1 MRIRCSLLVLS
12 ALYAGSGGAQ
22 DLEPRQ
28 YSNVPIGV
36 NFFVAGYLG
45 QDGNVL
51 FDPAIPLENAEL
63 SSDGPV
69 TGYARSLAFGNMSG
83 KVDIGVANVCL
94 SGSADYLGQRY
105 TRDVCGWTD
114 AKTRVSVNFIG
125 SPALTLQEF
134 AANPQNLVVGASV
147 QLTVPV
153 GDYDPARLVNIGTNR
168 WAVEAELGVSKAVR
182 LWTIELAVAG
192 VFHEDNDEF
201 FGGSLR
207 EQEAIYS
214 LQTHIVRSFMSGVWI
229 ALDSTHYRGG
239 RTTVDGSVNADFQSN
254 SRFGLTV
261 SVPFNRRQSLK
272 LYASRG
278 ISTRTGTDF
287 DTFGAVWQYRWGGG
301 L

>member
-1 MRIRCSLLVLS
+1 MKTRGALFVLGSLS
-12 ALYAGSGGAQ
+12 AAGLGAQ

-36 NFFVAGYLG
+36 NFLVAGYLG

-51 FDPAIPLENAEL
+51 FDPAVPLENAEL
-63 SSDGPV
+63 SIDGPV
-69 TGYARSLAFGNMSG
+69 TGYARSLAFGKMAG

-134 AANPQNLVVGASV
+134 ATTPQKFVVGASV

-168 WAVEAELGVSKAVR
+168 WAVETEVGISKTVR
-182 LWTIELAVAG
+182 LWTIELAMAG

-207 EQEAIYS
+207 EQEPIYS
-214 LQTHIVRSFMSGVWI
+214 LQAHIVRSFMSGIWI
-229 ALDSTHYRGG
+229 AVDSTHYRGG
-239 RTTVDGSVNADFQSN
+239 RTTVDGSINADFQSN

-272 LYASRG
+272 FYASRG
-278 ISTRTGTDF
+278 VSTRTGTDF
-287 DTFGAVWQYRWGGG
+287 DTYGAVWQYRWGGG